1 MLLTTAIAL
10 IALKP
15 TEIVYVR
22 HAETQAN
29 ATGKYNART
38 LNAFS
43 IRGEKQVAD
52 LTQRLK
58 FEKFDAIIVSPSP
71 RALKTIAPYLRSHG
85 TKAEIWPELYECCHQ
100 PKSQR
105 SKPAAAK
112 MQFGQRI
119 EWNSTLD
126 GLFSLR
132 SGGERYILS
141 PTYNDGMRQIKQLR
155 TVLVDKFGGSGKRV
169 LVVGHSIVGGHL
181 LAMLTGK
188 RLQVQNASPIRLKES
203 STGVFTVSENP

>member
-10 IALKP
+10 IALQP

-29 ATGKYNART
+29 ATGNYNSRT

-43 IRGEKQVAD
+43 SRGERQVSAV
-52 LTQRLK
+52 TQKLK
-58 FEKFDAIIVSPSP
+58 FEVFDAILVSPSP
-71 RALKTIAPYLRSHG
+71 RALKTVAPYLRATG
-85 TKAEIWPELYECCHQ
+85 KTAEIWPELYECCHQ

-105 SKPAAAK
+105 SKPASVK
-112 MQFGQRI
+112 MQFGPKI
-119 EWNSTLD
+119 EWHASLE
-126 GLFSLR
+126 GLFHLR
-132 SGGERYILS
+132 PGGERYIIA
-141 PTYNDGMRQIKQLR
+141 PTFNDGMRQIKQLR
-155 TVLVDKFGGSGKRV
+155 TLLVQRYGGSGKKI

-188 RLQVQNASPIRLKES
+188 RLPVQNAAPIRIAES
-203 STGVFTVSENP
+203 KPGLFQVKSGS